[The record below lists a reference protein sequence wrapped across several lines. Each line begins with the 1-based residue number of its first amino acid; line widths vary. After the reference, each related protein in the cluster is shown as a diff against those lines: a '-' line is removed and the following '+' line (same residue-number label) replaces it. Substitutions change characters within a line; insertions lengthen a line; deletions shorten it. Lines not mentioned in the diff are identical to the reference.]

1 MEEQNAVVTKNN
13 NRKITEEASEPSSKA
28 YTGDWKVMG

>member
-1 MEEQNAVVTKNN
+1 MEEQNAVVTKN

-28 YTGDWKVMG
+28 YTGDRKVMR